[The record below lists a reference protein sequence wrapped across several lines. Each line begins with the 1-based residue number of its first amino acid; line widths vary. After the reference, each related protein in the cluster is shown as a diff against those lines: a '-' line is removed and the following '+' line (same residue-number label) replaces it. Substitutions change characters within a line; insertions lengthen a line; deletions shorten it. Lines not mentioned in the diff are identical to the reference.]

1 MLGAMASSPL
11 PDAVARLRPMQLLT
25 VTIGAGTVM
34 FTGARIVVDPQV
46 RTPPALFI
54 AVVLVALLG
63 AAAAIHF
70 FGYSVPALPTGLPRE
85 NAVETSLR
93 YFASTT
99 VLRAALSEV
108 PFFLAF
114 FLSLLE
120 PRSWLLVLVVIPGV
134 LALFWI
140 HAWPSARTAAAIE
153 DELERGGAESFLSA
167 ALGFPAR

>member
-1 MLGAMASSPL
+1 MVSSPA

-25 VTIGAGTVM
+25 LTIGAGTVM
-34 FTGARIVVDPQV
+34 FTGARVVVETQV

-54 AVVLVALLG
+54 VVVLVALLG
-63 AAAAIHF
+63 AAAAIRL

-99 VLRAALSEV
+99 VLRAALSEA
-108 PFFLAF
+108 PFFVAF

-120 PRSWLLVLVVIPGV
+120 PCSWLLVLV
-134 LALFWI
+134 
-140 HAWPSARTAAAIE
+140 
-153 DELERGGAESFLSA
+153 
-167 ALGFPAR
+167 